1 MTSGTGW
8 NVNGRN
14 ARRTAA
20 LILTALMCTSL
31 APASSAQVRERLD
44 APRAH
49 VAPPRA
55 TTVAQR
61 ALDVRIGELGRDFD
75 GLVGI
80 AVREVDT
87 GWTTSWNGERHFP
100 QQSVSKFWV
109 ALTAF
114 SRIDAGQLRPD
125 QSVTI
130 RRQDLTLFHQPVAA
144 QVGTNGF
151 TTTLDNLIFR
161 ALTQSDNTCN
171 DAVLRTA
178 GGPEA
183 VRAMLARNRIEGIRF
198 GPGERLMQSQI
209 AGLQWRPSYSVGRAF
224 YSAREAVP
232 AARRR
237 EAFQNY
243 VADPIDGATPLGIV
257 DGLTRLRRGELLSPR
272 STERMLAIMSQT
284 RTGPRRLTGGLAPGW
299 RIAHKT
305 GTGQVLGATQA
316 GYNDIG
322 VLTSPDGRHY
332 AVAVMIGRT
341 AVPIPQRMALMQN
354 VTRAV
359 IAYDSA
365 SRLAQGVGMIR

>member
-1 MTSGTGW
+1 MTSGAGS
-8 NVNGRN
+8 R
-14 ARRTAA
+14 ARRIRALALTAA
-20 LILTALMCTSL
+20 VLVGF
-31 APASSAQVRERLD
+31 APQANSAQMRGRPD
-44 APRAH
+44 GPPTYAPR
-49 VAPPRA
+49 PN
-55 TTVAQR
+55 TIAQR
-61 ALDVRIGELGRDFD
+61 ALDVRIGALGRNFE

-80 AVREVDT
+80 AVREIDT

-114 SRIDAGQLRPD
+114 SRMDAGDLSPD
-125 QSVTI
+125 DRITI

-144 QVGTNGF
+144 EIGPNGY

-161 ALTQSDNTCN
+161 AITQSDNTCN
-171 DAVLRTA
+171 DAVLRQA

-183 VRAMLARNRIEGIRF
+183 VRAMLARNQIEGIRF

-209 AGLQWRPSYSVGRAF
+209 AGLQWRPAYSVGRAF
-224 YSAREAVP
+224 YTARNAVP
-232 AARRR
+232 EERRR
-237 EAFQNY
+237 SAFQNY
-243 VADPIDGATPLGIV
+243 VEDPIDGATPLGII
-257 DGLTRLRRGELLSPR
+257 DGLSRLQRGELLSRR
-272 STERMLAIMSQT
+272 STARMLSIMSQT
-284 RTGPRRLTGGLAPGW
+284 RTGRQRLTGGLAPGW

-322 VLTSPDGRHY
+322 ILTSPEGRHY

-341 AVPIPQRMALMQN
+341 AIPVPQRMALMQD

-359 IAYDSA
+359 IAYNDA
-365 SRLAQGVGMIR
+365 SRTDSSIR